1 MERTSE
7 SGFPID
13 PVYDASKLTDF
24 RPEAKLGRPGE
35 YPFTRGVYPRMYVDR
50 PWTMRQYAGFATA
63 SESNRRYHELIEAL
77 APPSTKAARLA
88 LRTQQAIAYESDL
101 TATVDPFAGSYAIEA
116 MTDEIE
122 AAAGALMDRIEE
134 MGGAAA
140 AIERG
145 FDKAEI
151 ESAAYQVARETSF
164 TRSATRC
171 GPTPRSVKY
180 ATRSAMSGVS
190 TTPVKCDLS
199 YSHHVG
205 ADT

>member
-24 RPEAKLGRPGE
+24 QPEAKLGRPGE
-35 YPFTRGVYPRMYVDR
+35 YPFTRGVYPRM
-50 PWTMRQYAGFATA
+50 
-63 SESNRRYHELIEAL
+63 AL
-77 APPSTKAARLA
+77 AAGPGGPQAPWLA
-88 LRTQQAIAYESDL
+88 VRTQQVIARESGL
-101 TATVDPFAGSYAIEA
+101 TATVDPFAGSCAVEA

-145 FDKAEI
+145 FQKAGI
-151 ESAAYQVARETSF
+151 ESAAYQVAREIDEGDRIVVGVNKF
-164 TRSATRC
+164 ATDGEEPYQPLRVDPAIVTL
-171 GPTPRSVKY
+171 GEV
-180 ATRSAMSGVS
+180 
-190 TTPVKCDLS
+190 CDALRVVWDEYHPS
-199 YSHHVG
+199 EM
-205 ADT
+205 